1 MPMTTIVDRSDPK
14 NVSET
19 ERRFRETLKFWN
31 VEAETWFRTETSMIG
46 MGKRGNEPAVVKMIL
61 DPNDDEWNS
70 GAVVEAFEGKGMV
83 RLLERRDGAMLLEK
97 LDPGTPLFEMVLDGR
112 DQEAT
117 TIIASIILQMTPR
130 GPPAGAMTAA
140 RLARGF
146 DRHKQRGST
155 EIPKDLVN
163 DAMLVYRELLE
174 TQKDV
179 RLLHG
184 DLQHYNVLRDAKRE
198 WVAID
203 PKGVVAERE
212 FEIGA
217 ALRNPWGKP
226 ELFSSRPVIERR
238 VNQYADAL
246 GLDRTRI
253 KRWAFAQAVLSAIW
267 SIEDSEWTPPD
278 LTPLRLARVLRS
290 MLG

>member
-1 MPMTTIVDRSDPK
+1 
-14 NVSET
+14 
-19 ERRFRETLKFWN
+19 
-31 VEAETWFRTETSMIG
+31 MIG
-46 MGKRGNEPAVVKMIL
+46 MGKRGNEPVVVKMIL
-61 DPNDDEWNS
+61 DPNDEEWNS

-97 LDPGTPLFEMVLDGR
+97 LDPGTPLVEMVLEGH

-117 TIIASIILQMTPR
+117 TIIASIILQVTPR
-130 GPPAGAMTAA
+130 DAPAETMTAA
-140 RLARGF
+140 RLAEGF
-146 DRHKQRGST
+146 DRYKQRGST
-155 EIPKDLVN
+155 EIPKDLLG
-163 DAMLVYRELLE
+163 DAMLVNRELLE

-184 DLQHYNVLRDAKRE
+184 DLQHYNVLRDAKRG

-226 ELFSSRPVIERR
+226 DLYSSRPVIERR
-238 VNQYADAL
+238 VNYYADAL
-246 GLDRTRI
+246 DLDRGRI

-267 SIEDSEWTPPD
+267 SIEDSEWIPPD